1 MFRVQQL
8 TPSRV
13 RHTNAADPPSQET
26 LCYISGSKS
35 GADSKDQGD
44 LTVVRARV
52 IAAR

>member
-35 GADSKDQGD
+35 GADSKDQD